1 MLGIALGVA
10 VIAVFLA
17 SRSVAYPL
25 ALGGLSAVAV
35 ALHGAK
41 IGGEGTVPMLLFAW
55 IAAAIAFEL
64 LGKEG
69 GLPVRAWIAVPV
81 LATVALWILMLARL
95 PETPGGEAGDYG
107 TLKVKLFLA
116 ENLTLVFAGLLIG
129 RRKEHFDLF
138 LKLTMF
144 VATISA
150 FVLVEQLV
158 SGEVETTIAPGRETL
173 FDLNPILLGRSSAA
187 GLIVAVYL
195 ALVSRTRWLRLSA
208 LAVIPLLAV
217 SLLAAGSRGP
227 VLGLA
232 FGLLALLPL
241 VLRERASRR
250 RFLPLVLG
258 VIAAFLLVQELVPG
272 QSVERAG
279 SIILASGST
288 ISSNGRTEL
297 WSTAYERFKDDPLL
311 GVGPGGF
318 AAVAPAF
325 YPHNLFLE
333 VGVELGLVG
342 IVLLVAIL
350 AFGANDLVR
359 AWRTGTGA
367 DRQDAALV
375 LALLVAA
382 FLNSLFSGALQ
393 TNSPLWLAIGLGLG
407 LALRASEPLR
417 RPRTRETVA

>member
-1 MLGIALGVA
+1 VA
-10 VIAVFLA
+10 VFAVFLA

-55 IAAAIAFEL
+55 IAAAVAFEL
-64 LGKEG
+64 LRKEG
-69 GLPVRAWIAVPV
+69 GLPVRAWLAVPV
-81 LATVALWILMLARL
+81 LATVGLWILMLARL
-95 PETPGGEAGDYG
+95 TETPGGEAGEYG

-116 ENLTLVFAGLLIG
+116 ENLTLVFAGLLVG

-144 VATISA
+144 VSTISA
-150 FVLVEQLV
+150 FVLVQQLV

-173 FDLNPILLGRSSAA
+173 FDLNPILLGRSSAV

-232 FGLLALLPL
+232 FGLLALLPF
-241 VLRERASRR
+241 VLRERATRR
-250 RFLPLVLG
+250 RLLPLVLG
-258 VIAAFLLVQELVPG
+258 VIVALFLVQELVPG

-297 WSTAYERFKDDPLL
+297 WSTAYEHFKEDPLL

-318 AAVAPAF
+318 AALAPAL

-350 AFGANDLVR
+350 AFGASDLAR
-359 AWRTGTGA
+359 AWRTGTDA

-375 LALLVAA
+375 FALLIAA

-407 LALRASEPLR
+407 LALRVSEPLR
-417 RPRTRETVA
+417 RPRQQDTVV